1 MCGCSLAREV
11 DSLPPL
17 ASKTATD
24 ARNEALR
31 ADAAEWRERW
41 GCPRGHATLPR
52 DLAAE
57 AEHVARITRT
67 PVATTCP
74 LACVTWAD
82 PWVVEITRAV
92 ALAGEWH
99 VPVSETLGRELTKAD
114 LDALSALKAAQ
125 GDAWTSDEKIRE
137 AKRAAETRGR
147 SGAR

>member
-1 MCGCSLAREV
+1 
-11 DSLPPL
+11 
-17 ASKTATD
+17 
-24 ARNEALR
+24 
-31 ADAAEWRERW
+31 
-41 GCPRGHATLPR
+41 
-52 DLAAE
+52 
-57 AEHVARITRT
+57 
-67 PVATTCP
+67 
-74 LACVTWAD
+74 
-82 PWVVEITRAV
+82 VVEITRAV